1 MEIIP
6 AIDIINASCVR
17 LEQGNYDKKTVYF
30 KDPLD
35 AAKAFEDAGY
45 KRLHLVDL
53 DGAKS
58 GGIKNLDVLSAIA
71 GNTSL
76 SVQFSGGLKDSDG
89 VKRAF
94 EAGAVRISVGSIAVT
109 NTHLFREWLYEY
121 GNDKVL
127 LSADSIN
134 GKISTRGWLNHS
146 DKDVKSF
153 IQEYASYGVSTVI
166 CTDISRDGML
176 NGPAVGLYESILAD
190 VPVELIASG
199 GVGSVD
205 DLKKL
210 TEVGCTAVI
219 VGRAFYEGKI
229 PLSVQED
236 AW

>member
-58 GGIKNLDVLSAIA
+58 GGIKNLDMLSAIA
-71 GNTSL
+71 GKTSL

-109 NTHLFREWLYEY
+109 NTHLFQEWLYEY

-127 LSADSIN
+127 LSADSMN
-134 GKISTRGWLNHS
+134 GKIATRGWLNHS

-176 NGPAVGLYESILAD
+176 SGPAVGLYESILAD
-190 VPVELIASG
+190 IPVELIASG